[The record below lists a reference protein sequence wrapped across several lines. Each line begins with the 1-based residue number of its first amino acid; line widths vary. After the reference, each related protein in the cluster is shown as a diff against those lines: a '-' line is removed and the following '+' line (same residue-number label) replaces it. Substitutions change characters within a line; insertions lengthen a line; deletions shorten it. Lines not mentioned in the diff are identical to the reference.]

1 MAPKAALEHRGVVV
15 LRSARGNPTTPT
27 ATQANDIT
35 GRVSSLGWGTTFGP
49 SIGGLA
55 PTAMEFVALE
65 NYTDTAQGSKITF
78 NTANIG
84 ANSRSVS
91 ATIQANGVSLLNN
104 TVANSGITFKDGTF
118 QNTAYSPTT
127 SVGSATAA
135 TGISIAPT
143 STSATG
149 NITITNTGVITV
161 AGTANQVFVGAGNAT
176 AAANGAVQLSLPQ
189 DIAPSSNP
197 TFNTL
202 TVNNLSIIGNVSNVI
217 PAVVDG
223 PIVYVANTATAF
235 PNINNSGLITGNA
248 GNSVY
253 AGILYTTGG
262 LYANTWDMTI
272 GNSTGIF
279 AGNLYADEAQIVDK
293 LHVGFG
299 NADPL
304 KTYPDAGIQTDGDI
318 DTYYQIVLQNHNQGA
333 NASADFVAVANNGDD
348 GNFYIDM
355 GINSNVY
362 NNSDYALMG
371 PNDGYLYVNGGNL
384 NIGTQTAGKIIEFFT
399 GGTNSTT
406 FIRGVVSDSGLS
418 MVGNVTANNFIG
430 NSLATTNGISATGN
444 ITGNNIFSLNVVSAV
459 GNIQG
464 QNLLTT
470 GIISATANVV
480 GGNIRTTGS
489 ISATGNITASNLTT
503 ATTVI
508 NGGVS
513 TSGNVTG
520 ANILTGGTISS
531 TGNING
537 ANIIA
542 NLAIISS
549 TLSILGNIQGGNLL
563 TSGVISTTGNATF
576 GNVQT
581 TGRITVTGN
590 IDSGNVRT
598 TGIVTA
604 TGNVSTAGFFV
615 GDGGFISNLAPGTK
629 IVNGTSYANIAAAGG
644 NLVIAVGGN
653 TIETITTTGSNIT
666 GYANVTGNVTGGNIS
681 SIGNISDVNG
691 LLRSLPINT
700 QGSAYQLTAN
710 DNGNLISISS
720 GNVTVPASVFASP
733 FGQAIT
739 VYNNSGTTR
748 YITQGANVTLRLA
761 GTAATGNR
769 TLTQYGLATIVCV
782 SANTFVVSGVGLS

>member
-1 MAPKAALEHRGVVV
+1 M
-15 LRSARGNPTTPT
+15 
-27 ATQANDIT
+27 D
-35 GRVSSLGWGTTFGP
+35 
-49 SIGGLA
+49 
-55 PTAMEFVALE
+55 E
-65 NYTDTAQGSKITF
+65 NSYT
-78 NTANIG
+78 
-84 ANSRSVS
+84 
-91 ATIQANGVSLLNN
+91 
-104 TVANSGITFKDGTF
+104 
-118 QNTAYSPTT
+118 
-127 SVGSATAA
+127 
-135 TGISIAPT
+135 
-143 STSATG
+143 
-149 NITITNTGVITV
+149 
-161 AGTANQVFVGAGNAT
+161 
-176 AAANGAVQLSLPQ
+176 
-189 DIAPSSNP
+189 
-197 TFNTL
+197 
-202 TVNNLSIIGNVSNVI
+202 
-217 PAVVDG
+217 
-223 PIVYVANTATAF
+223 
-235 PNINNSGLITGNA
+235 
-248 GNSVY
+248 
-253 AGILYTTGG
+253 
-262 LYANTWDMTI
+262 
-272 GNSTGIF
+272 
-279 AGNLYADEAQIVDK
+279 
-293 LHVGFG
+293 
-299 NADPL
+299 
-304 KTYPDAGIQTDGDI
+304 
-318 DTYYQIVLQNHNQGA
+318 QIVLQNHNQGG
-333 NASADFVAVANNGDD
+333 NASADFVAVNNIGTDS
-348 GNFYIDM
+348 NNYIDM

-362 NNSDYALMG
+362 NNTDYAVTK

-384 NIGTQTAGKIIEFFT
+384 IIGTQTAAKTISFFT
-399 GGTNSTT
+399 GGTNSAS
-406 FIRGVVSDSGLS
+406 FIRGILSDTGLS

-444 ITGNNIFSLNVVSAV
+444 ITGNNIFSLNVVSAQ
-459 GNIQG
+459 GNVIG

-470 GIISATANVV
+470 GIISATANVI
-480 GGNIRTTGS
+480 GGNIRTAGS
-489 ISATGNITASNLTT
+489 ITATGNITGGNLIT

-508 NGGVS
+508 DGGVS

-520 ANILTGGTISS
+520 ANILTSGLISA
-531 TGNING
+531 TGNINA
-537 ANIIA
+537 ANVVA

-563 TSGVISTTGNATF
+563 TAGIISTSGNATF

-581 TGRITVTGN
+581 TGRISITGN
-590 IDSGNVRT
+590 VDAGNVRT

-700 QGSAYQLTAN
+700 QGGAYTLTAN
-710 DNGNLISISS
+710 DNGNLVSISS

-782 SANTFVVSGVGLS
+782 SANTFVISGAGLT